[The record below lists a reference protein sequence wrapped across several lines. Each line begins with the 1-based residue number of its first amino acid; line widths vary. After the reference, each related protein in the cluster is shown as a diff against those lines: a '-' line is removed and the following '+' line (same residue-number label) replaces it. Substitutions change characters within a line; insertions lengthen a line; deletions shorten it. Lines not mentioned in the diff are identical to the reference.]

1 MMERQKFIGPA
12 EGSKP
17 RKVLPAA
24 YEFRERLAQRLEED
38 ID

>member
-1 MMERQKFIGPA
+1 MMERRGFIGPA

-17 RKVLPAA
+17 RKVLQGAV
-24 YEFRERLAQRLEED
+24 EFRERLGEMLEQQ